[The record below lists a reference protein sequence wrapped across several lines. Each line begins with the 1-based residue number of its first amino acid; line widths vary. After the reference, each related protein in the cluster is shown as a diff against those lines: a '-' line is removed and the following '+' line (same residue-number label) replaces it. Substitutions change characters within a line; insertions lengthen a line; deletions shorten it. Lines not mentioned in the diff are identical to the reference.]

1 MCPLRRRIV
10 EKERDRFVEL
20 IYTTHICTNVNPSP
34 PPFFC
39 YYMRSIIEETKKLVK

>member
-20 IYTTHICTNVNPSP
+20 IYTMHIYEPKPTPV
-34 PPFFC
+34 FC
-39 YYMRSIIEETKKLVK
+39 YYMRSRSSKKLKK